1 MGEPL
6 RLRICVIRRALTPA
20 GRPRTRWRA
29 DAPERRKTAEQRPR
43 QGGPT
48 SPCPSRVGSFDPLG
62 SCREQWAATYGNQ
75 AQARARSRR
84 LDSHGAGPPVSTATP
99 VRTSDSGYERASA
112 AAGAGLTAALLALEW
127 LVAGRKRSQQRVDA
141 ALKEWNWSPSQVL
154 IATTGRH
161 PTPEYDPRASTL
173 ARRWHRRHLPPAS
186 APTERRVTRHPG
198 PPSAWTLASE
208 RKRAHRWWRPRAGSA
223 ARRQCRLLS
232 RWSPRRPLRLAH
244 RPADDRQG
252 QRARAQSDGA
262 GSRREQERRSSRS
275 RASRRLALVLSGRA
289 RHRSRTGSHAHW
301 KRQCPTPG
309 RPPARSDPS
318 P

>member
-48 SPCPSRVGSFDPLG
+48 SLCPSRVGSFDPLG
-62 SCREQWAATYGNQ
+62 SCRAQWAATYGNQ

-141 ALKEWNWSPSQVL
+141 ALKGVELVTVPGSNRDDRAPPDTRIRPTCFHTRAALASAAPPPSLSADRTSCHSSSRPAIGLDARVRAQASPSVV
-154 IATTGRH
+154 A
-161 PTPEYDPRASTL
+161 P
-173 ARRWHRRHLPPAS
+173 ARRVGGEAPVPAFEPVVSSPP
-186 APTERRVTRHPG
+186 
-198 PPSAWTLASE
+198 PPS
-208 RKRAHRWWRPRAGSA
+208 R
-223 ARRQCRLLS
+223 
-232 RWSPRRPLRLAH
+232 SPP
-244 RPADDRQG
+244 
-252 QRARAQSDGA
+252 
-262 GSRREQERRSSRS
+262 SRRSPGTTCT
-275 RASRRLALVLSGRA
+275 RAV
-289 RHRSRTGSHAHW
+289 
-301 KRQCPTPG
+301 
-309 RPPARSDPS
+309 
-318 P
+318 

>member
-186 APTERRVTRHPG
+186 APTERRVTRRPG
-198 PPSAWTLASE
+198 PAIGLDARVRAQASPSVVA
-208 RKRAHRWWRPRAGSA
+208 P
-223 ARRQCRLLS
+223 ARRVGGEAPVPAFEPVVSSPPPPS
-232 RWSPRRPLRLAH
+232 RSPP
-244 RPADDRQG
+244 
-252 QRARAQSDGA
+252 
-262 GSRREQERRSSRS
+262 SRRSPGTTCT
-275 RASRRLALVLSGRA
+275 RAV
-289 RHRSRTGSHAHW
+289 
-301 KRQCPTPG
+301 
-309 RPPARSDPS
+309 
-318 P
+318 